1 MAYKKQQRGIVLL
14 EVLVASLLFVI
25 GIVGLMKAMGIAQTA
40 QSDAKNRAEAA
51 NFASL
56 IVDQMRVTADR
67 SSAVNFKTSLES
79 FRHFTSSSGTCSFSG
94 TASENTA
101 VTNWVTS
108 VRTGTGHLP
117 ASTAAMQQILVD
129 TDTTTGFNK
138 VTVTVCWQSPND
150 VQPRRH
156 TYAAYVN
163 ENF

>member
-1 MAYKKQQRGIVLL
+1 MAYKKQQRGIVLI

-40 QSDAKNRAEAA
+40 QSDAQNRAEAA

-56 IVDQMRVTADR
+56 IVDQMRVLADR
-67 SSAVNFKTSLES
+67 SSADNFKTSLES
-79 FRHFTSSSGTCSFSG
+79 FRHLTTSSSMCSFSG
-94 TASENTA
+94 TASTNAA
-101 VTNWVTS
+101 VTAWVANVS
-108 VRTGTGHLP
+108 TGTGHLP

-129 TDTTTGFNK
+129 TDPATGFNK
-138 VTVTVCWQSPND
+138 VTVTVCWKSPND